1 MKIIVDAF
9 GGDNAPAEV
18 LKGCQM
24 AVSELDGVEVILTGD
39 KAAIEKAAK
48 DNQVSMEK
56 MEICH
61 AGQVMDIHNEPT
73 ALLKEFSDS
82 SMAVGCRLLAEGK
95 GDAFVSAG
103 STGALVVGA
112 TFIVKRIKGIKRV
125 TIGSVIPC
133 QGGCY
138 LLVDAGANADCRPEM
153 LQQFAVM
160 GSIYMQ
166 KFFGLPSPRVGL
178 VNIGA
183 EETKGTQLQLDAFPL
198 LENSPVNFIGN
209 IEPREIPL
217 GGCDVAVADGFTGNV
232 ILKLTEGMGKFIS
245 SEVKG
250 LFTGGPLG
258 MLSAL
263 GVRKQITA
271 FKKQMDYKEYG
282 GAPLLGAA
290 GLVIKAHGS
299 SDAKAFKNAIRQAV
313 TCKKQDVVGEMAKAV
328 TSLREKEKPN

>member
-18 LKGCQM
+18 LKGCQL
-24 AVSELDGVEVILTGD
+24 AVSELDGVEIILTGD
-39 KAAIEKAAK
+39 RDAIEKAAK
-48 DNQVSMEK
+48 EHQVSLDH

-61 AGQVMDIHNEPT
+61 TSQVMDIHTEPT
-73 ALLKEFSDS
+73 ALLKDFSDS

-112 TFIVKRIKGIKRV
+112 TFLVKRIKGIKRV

-133 QGGCY
+133 KGGCY
-138 LLVDAGANADCRPEM
+138 LLADAGANADCRPDM
-153 LQQFAVM
+153 LLQFAVM

-183 EETKGTQLQLDAFPL
+183 EETKGTQLQLDAYRHLKDAPIH
-198 LENSPVNFIGN
+198 FIGN
-209 IEPREIPL
+209 IEPRDIPL

-232 ILKLTEGMGKFIS
+232 ILKLTEGMGSFIS
-245 SEVKG
+245 REVKS
-250 LFTGGPLG
+250 LFTGGPVS

-263 GVRKQITA
+263 GVRKQLMG

-313 TCKKQDVVGEMAKAV
+313 QCSKQNVVGEMTKAV
-328 TSLREKEKPN
+328 ASLREQS

>member
-18 LKGCQM
+18 LKGCRL
-24 AVSELDGVEVILTGD
+24 AVTELDGVEILLTGD
-39 KAAIEKAAK
+39 RTAIEKAAAEQNIPL
-48 DNQVSMEK
+48 DH

-61 AGQVMDIHNEPT
+61 AGQVMDIHTEPT

-95 GDAFVSAG
+95 GEAFVSAG

-112 TFIVKRIKGIKRV
+112 TFLVKRIKGIKRV

-133 QGGCY
+133 KGGCY
-138 LLVDAGANADCRPEM
+138 LLADAGANSDCRPEM
-153 LQQFAVM
+153 LQQFAIM

-166 KFFGLPSPRVGL
+166 KFFGIPSPRVGL

-183 EETKGTQLQLDAFPL
+183 EETKGTQLQLDAYPL
-198 LENSPVNFIGN
+198 LQDAPVNFIGN

-245 SEVKG
+245 GEIKSM
-250 LFTGGPLG
+250 FTAGPVS

-263 GVRKQITA
+263 GVKKQIGA
-271 FKKQMDYKEYG
+271 FRKQMDYKEYG

-299 SDAKAFKNAIRQAV
+299 SDAKAFKNAIRQAAQC
-313 TCKKQDVVGEMAKAV
+313 TRQNVVEGMAKAV
-328 TSLREKEKPN
+328 ASMQGK

>member
-1 MKIIVDAF
+1 MKIIADAF
-9 GGDNAPAEV
+9 GGDNAPVEV
-18 LKGCQM
+18 LKGCRL
-24 AVSELDGVEVILTGD
+24 AVTELEDVEIVLTGD
-39 KAAIEKAAK
+39 KDTIEKTAREHQIPL
-48 DNQVSMEK
+48 DH

-61 AGQVMDIHNEPT
+61 AGQVMDIHTEPT

-112 TFIVKRIKGIKRV
+112 TFLVKRIKGIKRV

-138 LLVDAGANADCRPEM
+138 LLADAGANADCRPEM
-153 LQQFAVM
+153 LMQFAVM

-166 KFFGLPSPRVGL
+166 RFFGIPSPRVGL

-183 EETKGTQLQLDAFPL
+183 EETKGTQLQLDAYPL
-198 LENSPVNFIGN
+198 LQSAPVNFIGN

-232 ILKLTEGMGKFIS
+232 VLKLTEGMGKFIS
-245 SEVKG
+245 AEVKG

-263 GVRKQITA
+263 GVRKQITS
-271 FKKQMDYKEYG
+271 FKKKMDYKEYG

-299 SDAKAFKNAIRQAV
+299 SDARAFKNAIRQAV
-313 TCKKQDVVGEMAKAV
+313 QCARQDVVGEMTRAAA
-328 TSLREKEKPN
+328 SLTEKREN

>member
-1 MKIIVDAF
+1 MKIIADAF
-9 GGDNAPAEV
+9 GGDNAPVEV
-18 LKGCQM
+18 LKGCRL
-24 AVSELDGVEVILTGD
+24 AVTELEDVEIVLTGD
-39 KAAIEKAAK
+39 KDTIEKTAREHQIPL
-48 DNQVSMEK
+48 DH

-61 AGQVMDIHNEPT
+61 AGQVMDIHTEPT

-112 TFIVKRIKGIKRV
+112 TFLVKRIKGIKRV

-138 LLVDAGANADCRPEM
+138 LLADAGANADCRPEM
-153 LQQFAVM
+153 LMQFAVM

-166 KFFGLPSPRVGL
+166 RFFGIPSPRVGL

-183 EETKGTQLQLDAFPL
+183 EETKGSQLQLDAYPL
-198 LENSPVNFIGN
+198 LQSAPVNFIGN

-232 ILKLTEGMGKFIS
+232 VLKLTEGMAKMILGGIKEIFMS
-245 SEVKG
+245 SLTTKLAALLVAKPVQAYKKRMDASEI
-250 LFTGGPLG
+250 GGAL
-258 MLSAL
+258 LL
-263 GVRKQITA
+263 GVRR
-271 FKKQMDYKEYG
+271 
-282 GAPLLGAA
+282 P
-290 GLVIKAHGS
+290 VIKAHGNS
-299 SDAKAFKNAIRQAV
+299 NGRAFMNAIRQAAL
-313 TCKKQDVVGEMAKAV
+313 CCENHVVDRISASLGAAAEDGEA
-328 TSLREKEKPN
+328 